1 MSALSIPRPGPD
13 ETSHYYHG
21 YIAQVPG
28 EHIGNY
34 LAEQVPELERLLSHL
49 DDAAARSAYAPGKW
63 SVKEVVGHLSDV
75 EQIFA
80 YRLLRIARGD
90 ATPLPGFD
98 ENAYVPAG
106 RFDERPLGAL
116 LDGLR
121 AMRAGTIALAQG
133 VPADAWNRRGTA
145 SNAPFSARA
154 LVYIIVG
161 HTTHHARVLR
171 ERYLAAS
178 ASGAPVTAR

>member
-1 MSALSIPRPGPD
+1 MSALSIPRPGRD
-13 ETSHYYHG
+13 ETSQYYHELHR
-21 YIAQVPG
+21 PG
-28 EHIGNY
+28 AGR
-34 LAEQVPELERLLSHL
+34 AASGTTSREQVPELERLLSHL

-63 SVKEVVGHLSDV
+63 SIKEVVGHLADI
-75 EQIFA
+75 ERIFA

-116 LDGLR
+116 LEDCGR
-121 AMRAGTIALAQG
+121 CGPSTIALAQG

-178 ASGAPVTAR
+178 ASGARR